1 MSVSSPSQRKPAST
15 SVLATDQEEPDDV
28 SIDSFDEDI
37 DVDNVEDIKLNSLH
51 EQTQQNCH
59 KQHESPPIPIEGKF
73 LSFFLSFFFFF
84 HYNALC

>member
-15 SVLATDQEEPDDV
+15 SVLATDQEPDDV

-51 EQTQQNCH
+51 EQTQQNYH

-73 LSFFLSFFFFF
+73 LSFFFN
-84 HYNALC
+84 YNALC